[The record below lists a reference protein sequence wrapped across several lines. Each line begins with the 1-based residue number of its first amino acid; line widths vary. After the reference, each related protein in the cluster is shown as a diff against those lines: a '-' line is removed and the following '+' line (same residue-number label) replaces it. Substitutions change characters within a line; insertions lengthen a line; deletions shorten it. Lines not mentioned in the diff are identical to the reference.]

1 MSTLK
6 VPGAQLSYEV
16 EGSGPLLILIP
27 GAAGVGEVFHQ
38 VARELSAHHH
48 VVTYDR
54 RGFSRS
60 QLDQLLS
67 LSLEVQTIYALYCFT
82 MRMICY
88 CAVQRS
94 NGLRSPTLSYLFLRE
109 TVLLQAFL

>member
-6 VPGAQLSYEV
+6 VPGAQLSYEI

-27 GAAGVGEVFHQ
+27 GASGVGEVFRQ
-38 VARELSAHHH
+38 IARELIAQYQ

-60 QLDQLLS
+60 QLGFLSSPALFAKELMNALKDDLS
-67 LSLEVQTIYALYCFT
+67 LPRKRGE
-82 MRMICY
+82 
-88 CAVQRS
+88 
-94 NGLRSPTLSYLFLRE
+94 E
-109 TVLLQAFL
+109 

>member
-38 VARELSAHHH
+38 VARELSARYH

-67 LSLEVQTIYALYCFT
+67 LSLEVQTIYAL
-82 MRMICY
+82 
-88 CAVQRS
+88 
-94 NGLRSPTLSYLFLRE
+94 
-109 TVLLQAFL
+109 LQAFLRKPFSDSSTRYYSLLIHTALEYE

>member
-1 MSTLK
+1 VQQPSNERKEKRMSTLK

-38 VARELSAHHH
+38 VARELSARYH

-67 LSLEVQTIYALYCFT
+67 LSLEVQTIYAL
-82 MRMICY
+82 
-88 CAVQRS
+88 
-94 NGLRSPTLSYLFLRE
+94 
-109 TVLLQAFL
+109 LQAFL